1 MSNQL
6 IGFNVR
12 VYAFCIHENTILA
25 LHERYA
31 GTQICK
37 LPGGGLEYGEG
48 TIDCLHRE
56 FEEELNLK
64 IEILDHLYTQDSF
77 IESRIKDNKQI
88 LNIYYTVKILNI
100 EELNVQI
107 PGLEKLEWI
116 TIDSE
121 NNPFVLKS
129 DRIAFEKLKK
139 VTLIK

>member
-1 MSNQL
+1 MSDQL

-12 VYAFCIHENTILA
+12 VYAFCIQENTILA

-31 GTQICK
+31 GVNICK

-48 TIDCLHRE
+48 TIECLHRE

-64 IEILDHLYTQDSF
+64 IEILDHLYTQEGF

-100 EELNVQI
+100 EDLNVQI

-116 TIDSE
+116 DINTK
-121 NNPFVLKS
+121 NNPFVLKA
-129 DRIAFEKLKK
+129 DIIAFDKLKEKL
-139 VTLIK
+139 LIK

>member
-12 VYAFCIHENTILA
+12 VYAFCINDNKIIA
-25 LHERYA
+25 LHEKYA

-37 LPGGGLEYGEG
+37 LPGGGLEFGEG
-48 TIDCLHRE
+48 TIECLHRE
-56 FEEELNLK
+56 FHEELNLK
-64 IEILDHLYTQDSF
+64 IEILDHHYTQEDF

-100 EELNVQI
+100 EDLNVQI

-116 TIDSE
+116 AIDSKE
-121 NNPFVLKS
+121 NPFVLKA
-129 DRIAFEKLKK
+129 DIIAFDKLKK
-139 VTLIK
+139 KLLIE

>member
-1 MSNQL
+1 MNKL

-25 LHERYA
+25 LHEKYA
-31 GTQICK
+31 GVKICK
-37 LPGGGLEYGEG
+37 LPGGGLEFGEG
-48 TIDCLHRE
+48 TIECLHRE
-56 FEEELNLK
+56 FKEELNLK

-100 EELNVQI
+100 EDLQVQI

-116 TIDSE
+116 PINSE
-121 NNPFVLKS
+121 NNPFVLQA
-129 DRIAFEKLKK
+129 DIIAFEKLKK
-139 VTLIK
+139 IIVKI

>member
-6 IGFNVR
+6 IGFNIR
-12 VYAFCIHENTILA
+12 VYAFCIHDNTILT
-25 LHERYA
+25 LHEKYA
-31 GTQICK
+31 GTKICK
-37 LPGGGLEYGEG
+37 LPGGGLEFGEG

-64 IEILDHLYTQDSF
+64 IEILGHHYTQESF

-100 EELNVQI
+100 EDLHIQI

-116 TIDSE
+116 PISIE
-121 NNPFVLKS
+121 YNPFVLQA
-129 DRIAFEKLKK
+129 DIIAFEKLKK
-139 VTLIK
+139 ELL